1 MLQEATELIGR
12 QCYTDSGIYLGS
24 VSNVVIDVN
33 EAKINGLYVADTN
46 PLIVDNSRAVLFPYR
61 WIRSVGDVILLKYF
75 PKKISSK
82 ERATN

>member
-12 QCYTDSGIYLGS
+12 QCYTDSGIYLGN

-46 PLIVDNSRAVLFPYR
+46 PLLVENSRAVLFPYR
-61 WIRSVGDVILLKYF
+61 WIKSVGDIILLKYF
-75 PKKISSK
+75 PRKISSK
-82 ERATN
+82 EKAVS

>member
-12 QCYTDSGIYLGS
+12 QCYTEAGIYLGS

-46 PLIVDNSRAVLFPYR
+46 PLLVDNSRAVLFPYR
-61 WIRSVGDVILLKYF
+61 WIRSVGDIILLKYF

-82 ERATN
+82 EKAVN